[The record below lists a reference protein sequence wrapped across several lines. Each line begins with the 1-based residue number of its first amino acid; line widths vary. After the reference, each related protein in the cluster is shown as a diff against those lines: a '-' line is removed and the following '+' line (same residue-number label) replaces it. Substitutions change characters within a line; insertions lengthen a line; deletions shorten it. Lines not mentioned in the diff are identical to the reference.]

1 MSVTLQSSRV
11 SPGFGVPGSL
21 TVRLRPHLRGGR
33 IVEWELGDPGG
44 VARAARRWGDG
55 VSFLQSDHLATMADM
70 RSDGQPHHGF
80 LLAAARLD
88 GPLDEDAMSGALT
101 AFVRRHEEQRAH
113 YRSGDSGPERWVAPP
128 EAFEFRVAER
138 AGEALVVEDADLD
151 LWVGRRA
158 SETARAELIPG
169 TWCAA
174 AVDPNPAAD
183 AFTFFFATDH
193 AHGDGYSSALAL
205 SEICALYRERSA
217 GVPAGLGPAGAFGDS
232 ITAERAAAT
241 ALTSDDERVAL
252 WRDALSANDGRPPQC
267 PLELGLTDGAPQ
279 PAVAIEHWLLTP
291 EQLAHC
297 DTRLAETAGGFAG
310 LLYAALATHHR
321 ESSGEARFFVSTVL
335 ASRGA
340 GHERTQGW
348 LCNFAPVIVDSPQG
362 SDTSFDELVRIAT
375 ESVRAARRAA
385 SVPAHGVLGL
395 LAGEGVFKG
404 LDGSPYMVS
413 YTDVRRL
420 GLGDDPNLSTM
431 QTSSGVGPTRNANLW
446 FTRSEAGL
454 VVRSHVPDNAVAR
467 NSILGLIERIE
478 SIVTDYAAS
487 APAPEPTPDTPTP
500 DTPSTDPRRSTRSVR

>member
-1 MSVTLQSSRV
+1 MSGTLRSSRV

-33 IVEWELGDPGG
+33 IVEWELGDPAG

-55 VSFLQSDHLATMADM
+55 VSFLQSDHLAAMADR
-70 RSDGQPHHGF
+70 RSDSQPHHGF
-80 LLAAARLD
+80 LLAAARFD
-88 GPLDEDAMSGALT
+88 VPLDAEAMSGALT

-113 YRSGDSGPERWVAPP
+113 YRTGDSGPERWVAPP

-138 AGEALVVEDADLD
+138 AGEAQVVGDADLG
-151 LWVGRRA
+151 LWAGRRA

-174 AVDPNPAAD
+174 AVDPNPSAD
-183 AFTFFFATDH
+183 GAFTFFFATDH

-205 SEICALYRERSA
+205 SEIVALYRERSS
-217 GVPAGLGPAGAFGDS
+217 GVPAELGPAGAFGDS
-232 ITAERAAAT
+232 IAAERAAAT

-252 WRDALSANDGRPPQC
+252 WRDALSANDGRPPRC
-267 PLELGLTDGAPQ
+267 PLELGLTGGAPQ

-297 DTRLAETAGGFAG
+297 DTRLAASAGGFAG

-321 ESSGEARFFVSTVL
+321 ESTGEARFFVSTVL

-340 GHERTQGW
+340 GHARTQGW

-362 SDTSFDELVRIAT
+362 PDTSFDGLVRIAT

-420 GLGDDPNLSTM
+420 GLGDDPVLSTM

-446 FTRSEAGL
+446 FTRTDAGL

-467 NSILGLIERIE
+467 TSILGLIERIE
-478 SIVTDYAAS
+478 SIVTAYAAGV
-487 APAPEPTPDTPTP
+487 PAPEPTPAAPP
-500 DTPSTDPRRSTRSVR
+500 ADPRPSTRSVR

>member
-1 MSVTLQSSRV
+1 MSGTLRSSRV

-33 IVEWELGDPGG
+33 IVEWELGDPAG

-55 VSFLQSDHLATMADM
+55 VSFLQSDHLAAMADR
-70 RSDGQPHHGF
+70 RSDSQPHHGF
-80 LLAAARLD
+80 LLAAARFD
-88 GPLDEDAMSGALT
+88 VPLDAEAMSGALT

-113 YRSGDSGPERWVAPP
+113 YRTGDSGPERWVAPP

-138 AGEALVVEDADLD
+138 AGEAQVVGDADLG
-151 LWVGRRA
+151 LWAGRRA

-174 AVDPNPAAD
+174 AVDPNPSAD
-183 AFTFFFATDH
+183 GAFTFFFATDH

-205 SEICALYRERSA
+205 SEIVALYRERSS
-217 GVPAGLGPAGAFGDS
+217 GVPAELGPAGAFGDS
-232 ITAERAAAT
+232 IAAERAAAT

-252 WRDALSANDGRPPQC
+252 WRDALSANDGRPPRC
-267 PLELGLTDGAPQ
+267 PLELGLTGGVPQ

-297 DTRLAETAGGFAG
+297 DTRLAASAGGFAG

-321 ESSGEARFFVSTVL
+321 ESTGEARFFVSTVL

-340 GHERTQGW
+340 GHARTQGW

-362 SDTSFDELVRIAT
+362 PDTSFDGLIRIAT

-420 GLGDDPNLSTM
+420 GLGDDPVLSAM

-446 FTRSEAGL
+446 FTRTDAGL

-467 NSILGLIERIE
+467 TSILGLIERIE
-478 SIVTDYAAS
+478 SIVTAYAAGV
-487 APAPEPTPDTPTP
+487 PAPEPTPAA
-500 DTPSTDPRRSTRSVR
+500 PSAAPRPSTRSVR

>member
-1 MSVTLQSSRV
+1 MSGTLRSSRV

-33 IVEWELGDPGG
+33 IVEWELGDPAG

-55 VSFLQSDHLATMADM
+55 VSFLQSDHLAAMADR
-70 RSDGQPHHGF
+70 RSDSQPHHGF
-80 LLAAARLD
+80 LLAAARFD
-88 GPLDEDAMSGALT
+88 VPLDAEAMSGALT

-113 YRSGDSGPERWVAPP
+113 YRTGDSGPERWVAPP

-138 AGEALVVEDADLD
+138 AGEAQVVGDADLG
-151 LWVGRRA
+151 LWAGRRA

-174 AVDPNPAAD
+174 AVDPNPSAD
-183 AFTFFFATDH
+183 GAFTFFFATDH

-205 SEICALYRERSA
+205 SEIVALYRERSS
-217 GVPAGLGPAGAFGDS
+217 GVPAELGPAGAFGDS
-232 ITAERAAAT
+232 IAAERAAAT
-241 ALTSDDERVAL
+241 ALTLDDERVAL
-252 WRDALSANDGRPPQC
+252 WRDALSANDGRPPRC
-267 PLELGLTDGAPQ
+267 PLELGLTGGAPQ

-297 DTRLAETAGGFAG
+297 DTRLAASAGGFAG

-321 ESSGEARFFVSTVL
+321 ESTGEARFFVSTVL

-340 GHERTQGW
+340 GHARTQGW

-362 SDTSFDELVRIAT
+362 PDTSFDGLVRIAT

-420 GLGDDPNLSTM
+420 GLGDDPVLSTM

-446 FTRSEAGL
+446 FTRTDAGL

-467 NSILGLIERIE
+467 TSILGLIERIE
-478 SIVTDYAAS
+478 SIVTAYAAGV
-487 APAPEPTPDTPTP
+487 PAPEPTPAA
-500 DTPSTDPRRSTRSVR
+500 PSAAPRPSTRSVR

>member
-1 MSVTLQSSRV
+1 MSGTLRSSRV

-33 IVEWELGDPGG
+33 IVEWELGDPAG

-55 VSFLQSDHLATMADM
+55 VSFLQSDHLASMADR

-80 LLAAARLD
+80 LLAAARFD
-88 GPLDEDAMSGALT
+88 GPLDAEAMSGALT

-113 YRSGDSGPERWVAPP
+113 YRTGDSGPERWVAPP

-138 AGEALVVEDADLD
+138 AGEAQVVGDADLG
-151 LWVGRRA
+151 LWAGRRA

-174 AVDPNPAAD
+174 AVDPDPSAD
-183 AFTFFFATDH
+183 GAFTFFFATDH
-193 AHGDGYSSALAL
+193 AHGDGYSSALAM
-205 SEICALYRERSA
+205 SEIVALYRERSS
-217 GVPAGLGPAGAFGDS
+217 GVPAELGPAGAFGDS
-232 ITAERAAAT
+232 IAAERAAAA

-252 WRDALSANDGRPPQC
+252 WRDALSANDGRPPRC
-267 PLELGLTDGAPQ
+267 PLELGLTGGAPQ

-297 DTRLAETAGGFAG
+297 DTRLAASAGGFAG

-321 ESSGEARFFVSTVL
+321 ESTGEARFFVSTVL
-335 ASRGA
+335 SSRGA

-362 SDTSFDELVRIAT
+362 PNTSFDGLVRIAT

-385 SVPAHGVLGL
+385 SVPAHGVLRL

-420 GLGDDPNLSTM
+420 GLGDDPVLSTM

-446 FTRSEAGL
+446 LTRTDAGL

-467 NSILGLIERIE
+467 TSILGLIERIE
-478 SIVTDYAAS
+478 SIVTAYAAG
-487 APAPEPTPDTPTP
+487 ALAPEPASDAPPA
-500 DTPSTDPRRSTRSVR
+500 DPRPSTRSVR

>member
-1 MSVTLQSSRV
+1 MSGTLHSPRV

-33 IVEWELGDPGG
+33 IVEWELGDPAG
-44 VARAARRWGDG
+44 VARAAHRWGDG
-55 VSFLQSDHLATMADM
+55 VSFLQSDHLATMADK
-70 RSDGQPHHGF
+70 RSDGRPHHGF
-80 LLAAARLD
+80 LLAAARFD
-88 GPLDEDAMSGALT
+88 GPLDEKAMSGALT

-128 EAFEFRVAER
+128 EAFEFRVARR
-138 AGEALVVEDADLD
+138 AGEALVVEDDDLG

-174 AVDPNPAAD
+174 AVDDD

-205 SEICALYRERSA
+205 SEIVALYRERSS
-217 GVPAGLGPAGAFGDS
+217 GVPAELGPAGAFGDS
-232 ITAERAAAT
+232 ITAERAAAA
-241 ALTSDDERVAL
+241 ALTSADERVAL
-252 WRDALSANDGRPPQC
+252 WRDALSANDGRPPRC
-267 PLELGLTDGAPQ
+267 PLELGLTDGTPQ
-279 PAVAIEHWLLTP
+279 PAVAVEHWLLTP
-291 EQLAHC
+291 EQLARC
-297 DTRLAETAGGFAG
+297 DTRLAATGGGFAG
-310 LLYAALATHHR
+310 LLYAALARHHR
-321 ESSGEARFFVSTVL
+321 ESTGEARFFVSTVL
-335 ASRGA
+335 ARRDA

-362 SDTSFDELVRIAT
+362 PDTSFDGLVRIAT

-420 GLGDDPNLSTM
+420 GLGADPVLSTM

-446 FTRSEAGL
+446 FTRTDAGL
-454 VVRSHVPDNAVAR
+454 VMRSHVPDNEVAR
-467 NSILGLIERIE
+467 SSVLGLFERVE
-478 SIVTDYAAS
+478 SIVADYAAG
-487 APAPEPTPDTPTP
+487 APESTSADPRQP
-500 DTPSTDPRRSTRSVR
+500 TDPRRSSRSVR